1 MGFPFQTFREMSE
14 SRCAGS
20 WYPDESGGLPR
31 KKPMVSKGTGDSMG
45 DPMASERS
53 SLIGLQGSPVC
64 REVERSRIQEL
75 HDLHATM
82 LHLLGFGHERLTF
95 RHAGHDCRL
104 TDVFGNVVR
113 EVIAAG

>member
-1 MGFPFQTFREMSE
+1 
-14 SRCAGS
+14 
-20 WYPDESGGLPR
+20 
-31 KKPMVSKGTGDSMG
+31 MVSKGTGDSMG

-64 REVERSRIQEL
+64 REVERSRIQEPD
-75 HDLHATM
+75 DLHATM
-82 LHLLGFGHERLTF
+82 LHLLGFSHERLTF
-95 RHAGHDCRL
+95 RHAGRDFRL